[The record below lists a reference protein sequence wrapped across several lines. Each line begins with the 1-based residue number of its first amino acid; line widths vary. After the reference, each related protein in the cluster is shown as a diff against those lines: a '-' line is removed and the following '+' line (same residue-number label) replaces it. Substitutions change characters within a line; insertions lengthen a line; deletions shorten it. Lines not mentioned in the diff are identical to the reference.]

1 MALTPLTKTTYVAQ
15 TTPVSSSNLNATQ
28 DAVIELQNKVIIT
41 DASQGLTSTQKA
53 NARANIGL
61 DYTVVSTF

>member
-1 MALTPLTKTTYVAQ
+1 MALTPLTKKTYVPQ
-15 TTPVSSSNLNATQ
+15 TTPVSSNNLNAIQ
-28 DAVIELQNKVIIT
+28 DAVIELQNKVVIT

-53 NARANIGL
+53 NARANLGL

>member
-1 MALTPLTKTTYVAQ
+1 MALTPLTKKTYVAQ
-15 TTPVSSSNLNATQ
+15 TTPVSSSNLNAIQ
-28 DAVIELQNKVIIT
+28 DAVIELQSKAVNT

-61 DYTVVSTF
+61 GYTVVITF

>member
-1 MALTPLTKTTYVAQ
+1 MALTPLTKKTYVAS
-15 TTPVSSSNLNATQ
+15 TTPVSSSNLNAIQ
-28 DAVIELQNKVIIT
+28 DAVIELQNKAVNT
-41 DASQGLTSTQKA
+41 DASQGLTATQKA

>member
-1 MALTPLTKTTYVAQ
+1 MALTPLTKKTYVAQ

-28 DAVIELQNKVIIT
+28 DAVIELQNKVVIT
-41 DASQGLTSTQKA
+41 DASQGLTSAQKA

>member
-1 MALTPLTKTTYVAQ
+1 MALTPLTKKTYVTR
-15 TTPVSSSNLNATQ
+15 TTPVNSSNLNAIQ
-28 DAVIELQNKVIIT
+28 DAVIELQSKAVNV
-41 DASQGLTSTQKA
+41 DASQGLTATQQK

>member
-1 MALTPLTKTTYVAQ
+1 MALTPLTKKAYVPQ
-15 TTPVSSSNLNATQ
+15 TTPVSSNNLNAIQ
-28 DAVIELQNKVIIT
+28 DAVIELQNKVVIT

-53 NARANIGL
+53 NARANLGL

>member
-1 MALTPLTKTTYVAQ
+1 MALTPLTKKTYVAQ
-15 TTPVSSSNLNATQ
+15 TTPVSSNNLNAIQ
-28 DAVIELQNKVIIT
+28 DAVIELQNKVVIT

-53 NARANIGL
+53 NARANLGI

>member
-1 MALTPLTKTTYVAQ
+1 MALTPLTKLTYVAQ
-15 TTPVSSSNLNATQ
+15 TTPVSSSNLNDTQ
-28 DAVIELQNKVIIT
+28 DAVIELQTKVVIT
-41 DASQGLTSTQKA
+41 DSSQGLTATQKA

>member
-1 MALTPLTKTTYVAQ
+1 MALTPLIKKTYVAR
-15 TTPVSSSNLNATQ
+15 TTPVSSANLNDVQ
-28 DAVIELQNKVIIT
+28 DAVIELQSKAVNT
-41 DASQGLTSTQKA
+41 DASQGLTDTQKA